1 MHSSESMT
9 TLLSL
14 LNETH
19 LPKNEA
25 RIVLAH
31 LLDIHLQLPKSALLT
46 HDGMEISDAFL
57 EEWQLLEQRR
67 LHGEPIAYL
76 IGNRGFHSI
85 ELMVGPGVLIPRSET
100 ELLVDLGLEEL
111 QRLLNNKNGLN
122 DSEHLLTMLDLGTGS
137 GAIALAMAA
146 SQPKVRV
153 VATDA
158 SQDALDIAQQNAVR
172 LKLSDRVSFCFG
184 NWYAALQSLSS
195 TPRHFDLILS
205 NPPYIQAD
213 DPHLSQGD
221 LRFEPPSALTDFG
234 SGLTCLTAIIDGA
247 LAHLKPG
254 GLLAVEHGFDQSPAV
269 LEQLALAGFQDIRP
283 HRDLAGQWRVASGR
297 KPI

>member
-1 MHSSESMT
+1 MT
-9 TLLSL
+9 TLRSL
-14 LNETH
+14 LYETG

-25 RIVLAH
+25 RAVLAH
-31 LLDIHLQLPKSALLT
+31 LLEIHLQLPKSALLT
-46 HDGMEISDAFL
+46 HDGTELSDTFL
-57 EEWQLLEQRR
+57 QEWRSLEQRR
-67 LHGEPIAYL
+67 VDGEPIAYL
-76 IGNRGFHSI
+76 IGKRGFHAI
-85 ELMVGPGVLIPRSET
+85 ELMVGPGVLIPRPET
-100 ELLVDLGLEEL
+100 ELLVDLGLDEL
-111 QRLLNNKNGLN
+111 QHILNKKDTLN
-122 DSEHLLTMLDLGTGS
+122 ESEYSLTILDLGTGS
-137 GAIALAMAA
+137 GAIALAIAS
-146 SQPKVRV
+146 SQPNVSV

-158 SQDALDIAQQNAVR
+158 SEAALDIAQQNAAR
-172 LKLSDRVSFCFG
+172 LKLSDRISFCLG

-195 TPRHFDLILS
+195 PSRHFDLILS

-213 DPHLSQGD
+213 DLHLSQGD

-269 LEQLALAGFQDIRP
+269 LERLALAGFQDIRP
-283 HRDLAGQWRVASGR
+283 HRDLAGHWRVASGR

>member
-1 MHSSESMT
+1 MT
-9 TLLSL
+9 TLRSL
-14 LNETH
+14 LNETR

-25 RIVLAH
+25 RMVLAH

-67 LHGEPIAYL
+67 LDGEPSAYL
-76 IGNRGFHSI
+76 IGKRGFHAI
-85 ELMVGPGVLIPRSET
+85 ELMVGPGVLIPRPET
-100 ELLVDLGLEEL
+100 ELLVDLGLDEL
-111 QRLLNNKNGLN
+111 QLIINKQNTLNE
-122 DSEHLLTMLDLGTGS
+122 SEHSLTMLDLGTGS
-137 GAIALAMAA
+137 GAIALAIAT
-146 SQPKVRV
+146 SQSKVRV

-158 SQDALDIAQQNAVR
+158 SQAALEIAQQNAVR
-172 LKLSDRVSFCFG
+172 LKLSDRVSFWLG

-195 TPRHFDLILS
+195 PSRHFDLILS
-205 NPPYIQAD
+205 NPPYIEAD

-221 LRFEPPSALTDFG
+221 LRFEPPSALTDIG

-269 LEQLALAGFQDIRP
+269 LEKLALAGFQDIRP
-283 HRDLAGQWRVASGR
+283 HRDLAGHWRAASGR

>member
-1 MHSSESMT
+1 MT
-9 TLLSL
+9 TLRSL
-14 LNETH
+14 LNETS

-25 RIVLAH
+25 RVVLAH
-31 LLDIHLQLPKSALLT
+31 LLEIYLQLPKSALLT
-46 HDGMEISDAFL
+46 HDEIELSDAFL
-57 EEWQLLEQRR
+57 QEWYLLERRR
-67 LHGEPIAYL
+67 LDGEPIAYL
-76 IGNRGFHSI
+76 IGRRGFHAI
-85 ELMVGPGVLIPRSET
+85 ELMVGSGVLIPRPET
-100 ELLVDLGLEEL
+100 ELLVDLGLHEL
-111 QRLLNNKNGLN
+111 QRLNHKNGLN
-122 DSEHLLTMLDLGTGS
+122 ESEHSLTMLDLGTGS
-137 GAIALAMAA
+137 GAIALAIAA

-158 SQDALDIAQQNAVR
+158 SQAALDIAEQNAAH
-172 LKLSDRVSFCFG
+172 LKLSDRVSFCLG

-195 TPRHFDLILS
+195 PSCQFDLILS

-213 DPHLSQGD
+213 DPHLTKGD
-221 LRFEPPSALTDFG
+221 LRFEPQGALTDFG

-269 LEQLALAGFQDIRP
+269 LEQLALAGFQEITP
-283 HRDLAGQWRVASGR
+283 HRDLAGHWRVASGR

>member
-1 MHSSESMT
+1 MT
-9 TLLSL
+9 TLGSL
-14 LNETH
+14 LNITR

-25 RIVLAH
+25 RAVLAY
-31 LLDIHLQLPKSALLT
+31 LLEIHLQLPKSALLT
-46 HDGMEISDAFL
+46 HDGIEVSDAFAQ
-57 EEWQLLEQRR
+57 EWYLLEQRR
-67 LHGEPIAYL
+67 LNGEPIAYL
-76 IGNRGFHSI
+76 IGKRGFHAI
-85 ELMVGPGVLIPRSET
+85 ELMVGPGVLIPRPET
-100 ELLVDLGLEEL
+100 ELLVDLGLDEL
-111 QRLLNNKNGLN
+111 QRILNIKNGIN
-122 DSEHLLTMLDLGTGS
+122 ESEHLLTMLDLGTGS
-137 GAIALAMAA
+137 GAIALAIAS
-146 SQPKVRV
+146 SQPYVTV

-158 SQDALDIAQQNAVR
+158 SQAALEIAQRNASQ
-172 LKLSDRVSFCFG
+172 LQLTDRVSFCLG
-184 NWYAALQSLSS
+184 NWYAALQSLDSS
-195 TPRHFDLILS
+195 SRHFDLILS

-269 LEQLALAGFQDIRP
+269 LEQLALAGFQVITP
-283 HRDLAGQWRVASGR
+283 HRDLAGHWRVASGR

>member
-1 MHSSESMT
+1 MT
-9 TLLSL
+9 TLRSL
-14 LNETH
+14 LKETS

-25 RIVLAH
+25 RAVLAH
-31 LLDIHLQLPKSALLT
+31 LLEIHLQLPKSALLT

-57 EEWQLLEQRR
+57 QEWQILEQRR
-67 LHGEPIAYL
+67 IDGEPIAYL
-76 IGNRGFHSI
+76 IGKRGFHAI
-85 ELMVGPGVLIPRSET
+85 ELMVGPGVLIPRPET
-100 ELLVDLGLEEL
+100 ELLVDLGLDEL
-111 QRLLNNKNGLN
+111 QRISNIQNGLN
-122 DSEHLLTMLDLGTGS
+122 ESERSLTMLDLGTGS
-137 GAIALAMAA
+137 GAIALAIAS
-146 SQPKVRV
+146 SQPKVTV

-158 SQDALDIAQQNAVR
+158 SQTALDIAEQNAAH
-172 LKLSDRVSFCFG
+172 LKLSDRVSFCLG
-184 NWYAALQSLSS
+184 NWYAALHTLGSPS
-195 TPRHFDLILS
+195 RRFDLILS

-213 DPHLSQGD
+213 DLHLSQGD

-269 LEQLALAGFQDIRP
+269 LEQLALAGFQGIAP
-283 HRDLAGQWRVASGR
+283 HRDLAGHWRVASGR